1 MKKILCGII
10 LSMLPLAAMAAGVDE
25 NIMANDVNAIP
36 KMTVETL
43 KKKVEAGERVAII
56 DSRTG
61 GSWDN
66 SKVKIK
72 GAIRIPYKDTATMA
86 ASKIPMGYAAVVYC
100 T

>member
-1 MKKILCGII
+1 MKKILCGLI
-10 LSMLPLAAMAAGVDE
+10 LSMLPINVMAAGVDE
-25 NIMANDVNAIP
+25 NIMAKDVNAIP
-36 KMTVETL
+36 KMTVQTL
-43 KKKVEAGERVAII
+43 KAKVDSGERIAIV

-66 SKVKIK
+66 SKVMIK

-86 ASKIPMGYAAVVYC
+86 ASKIPMGYEAVVYC

>member
-1 MKKILCGII
+1 MKKILCGLI
-10 LSMLPLAAMAAGVDE
+10 LSMLPFSAMAAGVDE
-25 NIMANDVNAIP
+25 NIMAKDVNAIP
-36 KMTVETL
+36 KMTVQTL
-43 KKKVEAGERVAII
+43 KEKVDSGERVAII

-66 SKVKIK
+66 SKVMIK

-86 ASKIPMGYAAVVYC
+86 ASKIPMGYEVVVYC

>member
-1 MKKILCGII
+1 MKKILCGLI
-10 LSMLPLAAMAAGVDE
+10 LSILPLNAMAAGVDE
-25 NIMANDVNAIP
+25 NIMAKDVNAIP
-36 KMTVETL
+36 KMTVQTL
-43 KKKVEAGERVAII
+43 KAKVGSGERIAII

-66 SKVKIK
+66 SKVIIK

-86 ASKIPMGYAAVVYC
+86 ASKIPMGHEVVVYC

>member
-1 MKKILCGII
+1 
-10 LSMLPLAAMAAGVDE
+10 MAAGVDE
-25 NIMANDVNAIP
+25 NIMAKDVNDIP

-43 KKKVEAGERVAII
+43 KEKVDSGERIAII

-66 SKVKIK
+66 SKIKIK
-72 GAIRIPYKDTATMA
+72 GAIRIPYKDTARIA
-86 ASKIPMGYAAVVYC
+86 ASKIPMGYEVVVYC